1 MPDKTTWPRE
11 ERITAALLFVELMLL
26 VIALK
31 RRRFDRSIRS
41 SGSDE

>member
-1 MPDKTTWPRE
+1 MPDKTPWPRE
-11 ERITAALLFVELMLL
+11 ERITAALLLVELMLL

-31 RRRFDRSIRS
+31 RRRVERPIRS